1 MDRRRVVSLCRL
13 WIAFLHSK
21 DWGGGSRVALAR
33 IGYWIVWTLRLGLY
47 AGVALA
53 VLAWLAMYGARFGSY
68 LDILSSFQRQ
78 YAIGTALLL
87 GAALLLRRW
96 RVAGL
101 TALVLVLFVMRLATT
116 LPSKPAEQGNAPDLK
131 AISANLHFY
140 NRDRLRILAWVQE
153 KEPDVIAFQE
163 YGAALHPELSKALR
177 MQYPYAEAAPANNPL
192 GVAFYSR
199 IPFRRIALPASD
211 RAILRQGGRRNDQL
225 AVYEMDLNGTTLTVI
240 HVHPPPPIGGKKQS
254 QRNQEL
260 ELIGRVAAACKT
272 PVVVLGDFNVAP
284 WSPYFQDLL
293 KAGGLHSA
301 DGGLGMTP
309 TWPVRGV
316 QHFPPML
323 PAIAMDF
330 ARVPI
335 DYFLGG
341 PGIAFQNFVRGPD
354 VGSDHFPLYAE
365 ILVQSP

>member
-1 MDRRRVVSLCRL
+1 MLPAKIRTWLTL
-13 WIAFLHSK
+13 ALPIAVYA
-21 DWGGGSRVALAR
+21 GIALA
-33 IGYWIVWTLRLGLY
+33 L
-47 AGVALA
+47 
-53 VLAWLAMYGARFGSY
+53 LAWLTVHVARLDPY

-78 YAIGTALLL
+78 YAIGTTVLL

-101 TALVLVLFVMRLATT
+101 TALLLAFFVIRLATT
-116 LPSKPAEQGNAPDLK
+116 LPSRPAAQGPMTDLK
-131 AISANLHFY
+131 AISANLNFF
-140 NRDRLRILAWVQE
+140 NRDRMRILAWVRE
-153 KEPDVIAFQE
+153 KDPDFIAFQE
-163 YGAALHPELSKALR
+163 YGSALHPELSIALR
-177 MQYPYAEAAPANNPL
+177 KRYPYAETAPANNPL

-211 RAILRQGGRRNDQL
+211 RAILQQGGRRNDQL
-225 AVYEMDLNGTTLTVI
+225 AVYEMDLKGTTLTVI

-260 ELIGRVAAACKT
+260 ELIGRVVAACKT

-301 DGGLGMTP
+301 DGGLGMSP

-316 QHFPPML
+316 QHFPPVL
-323 PAIAMDF
+323 PPIAMDL

-341 PGIAFQNFVRGPD
+341 PGISFQNFVRGPD

-365 ILVQSP
+365 IKVQTETTEADAHELWGQTPSVPPQPAAGA